1 MSGNQESHAILNHQL
16 LNASRDNQF
25 VTFQVGDEFYGIEI
39 MIVQEIIRYKK
50 PTRVFNALPVIKGVI
65 NFRGDIIPIIDMNVK
80 FRLPQKD
87 YDEYTVVIVVEVKG
101 KTMGIIVDRISD
113 ILTFEKDK
121 IKVVDDELAEDMKT
135 NYLRGLVETKDRV
148 VMLLD
153 PNMLLSFDELK
164 KVVELTEN
172 GPILVDKGEVNQL

>member
-1 MSGNQESHAILNHQL
+1 MSKKKETHPILNHQL
-16 LNASRDNQF
+16 MSASRDNQF

-50 PTRVFNALPVIKGVI
+50 PTRVFNSLPVIQGVI
-65 NFRGDIIPIIDMNVK
+65 NFRGDIIPIIDMNIK
-80 FRLPQKD
+80 FNLPKKE
-87 YDEYTVVIVVEVKG
+87 YDDYTVVIVVEVKG

-113 ILTFEKDK
+113 ILTFEKED

-135 NYLRGLVETKDRV
+135 NYLRGLVDTVDRV

-153 PNMLLSFDELK
+153 PLKLLTFEEIK
-164 KVVELTEN
+164 KIVELNEQSS
-172 GPILVDKGEVNQL
+172 IQEEL

>member
-1 MSGNQESHAILNHQL
+1 MSSNQNSHPILNHQL
-16 LNASRDNQF
+16 MSASRENQF

-50 PTRVFNALPVIKGVI
+50 PTRVFNSLPVIKGVI
-65 NFRGDIIPIIDMNVK
+65 NFRGDIIPIIDMNIK
-80 FRLPQKD
+80 FSLPEKD

-113 ILTFEKDK
+113 ILTFEKEK

-135 NYLRGLVETKDRV
+135 NYLRGLVDTEDRV
-148 VMLLD
+148 IMLLD
-153 PNMLLSFDELK
+153 PLKLLTFDELNK
-164 KVVELTEN
+164 ISEINETSSDLED
-172 GPILVDKGEVNQL
+172 ILE